1 MGSRDRTDCKF
12 GAKWGDPTSNKQL
25 KNRYKAEE
33 MDVLFGKVPAC
44 KHEDLR
50 LDPQKLCKMPGKA
63 AHVCNLRECGGAH
76 QQRELVDPCFSLA
89 PQSGFHMHAC
99 THPT

>member
-1 MGSRDRTDCKF
+1 MGRTYL
-12 GAKWGDPTSNKQL
+12 KQL

-50 LDPQKLCKMPGKA
+50 L
-63 AHVCNLRECGGAH
+63 VLRNYVRCQAK
-76 QQRELVDPCFSLA
+76 Q
-89 PQSGFHMHAC
+89 HMSV
-99 THPT
+99 T